1 MGLDMYLYR
10 KTYVQNWDHMG
21 PKERHT
27 ITITGPKAKSIKPER
42 ITEIV
47 EQVGYWRKANAIH
60 AWFVKNVQ
68 GGEDDCRPY
77 PVSLRQLQELL
88 EVCRRVLAGSKL
100 AKGKVE
106 NGYKILKGAGD
117 GRIVKKPILEEGE
130 FIEDPALAIELLP
143 AQSGFFFGGTDYD
156 QWYIRDLRDTVEIL
170 EEFLREN
177 GVENGELYYEA
188 SW

>member
-1 MGLDMYLYR
+1 MGLDMYLTKR
-10 KTYVQNWDHMG
+10 TYVQNWDHMG
-21 PKERHT
+21 PDEVHK
-27 ITITGPKAKSIKPER
+27 ITIKGPKAKSIKPER

-47 EQVGYWRKANAIH
+47 EQVGYWRKANQIH

-88 EVCRRVLAGSKL
+88 EVCRRVLAGSKM

-106 NGYKILKGAGD
+106 NGYHLAKGKGD
-117 GRIVKKPILEEGE
+117 GRIVKQPILEDGE

-156 QWYIRDLRDTVEIL
+156 MDYVQDLKNTVEIL
-170 EEFLREN
+170 EGVLGGN
-177 GVENGELYYEA
+177 GVESGELYYEA